1 MNGQFAIDLAAFAAK
16 AGNKAEL
23 VVRQTAVALQ
33 SGMVDKAPVGDPSQW
48 LSLRPFSDIA
58 TQKQGTM
65 LKAPEGYVGGRFKN
79 NFQCGIGVINTDTSA
94 APDKGGAGS
103 ISRTVSVL
111 QGWKLGQAIYLT
123 NSLPYAKRL
132 EYGWSQQAPSGMVRL
147 TVADFHNS
155 LAKAAQE
162 SAS

>member
-1 MNGQFAIDLAAFAAK
+1 MSNAQFKANFAKLLAN
-16 AGNKAEL
+16 AGKKAEL

-79 NFQCGIGVINTDTSA
+79 NFQCGISSINTDTSA
-94 APDKGGAGS
+94 EPDKSGDGS
-103 ISRTVSVL
+103 ISRTLAALES
-111 QGWKLGQAIYLT
+111 WKVGQTIYMT
-123 NSLPYAKRL
+123 NSLPYSKRL
-132 EYGWSQQAPSGMVRL
+132 EYGWSQQAPAGMVRL
-147 TVADFHNS
+147 TVQDYSRTLRQIVAGI
-155 LAKAAQE
+155 K
-162 SAS
+162 